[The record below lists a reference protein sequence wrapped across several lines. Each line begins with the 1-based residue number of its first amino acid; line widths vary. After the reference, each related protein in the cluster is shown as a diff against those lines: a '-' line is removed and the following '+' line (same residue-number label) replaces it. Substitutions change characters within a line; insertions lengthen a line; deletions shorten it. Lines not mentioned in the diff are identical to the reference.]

1 MKKDLCNGTGEGGG
15 LVRRDLQYLYSNT
28 LYFSYYSRNKH
39 TVVPSLFRMI
49 MMAND
54 DQRPILNVAGS
65 FLLCPQM
72 KPSSAP
78 PFTAGAAVGGAGA
91 AYGTPP
97 TLRDPASPDTPD
109 TAFVV
114 GAGNPENAASGLPHD
129 ARGTSDLHENIRVLF
144 SDEDAPDDEQRGD
157 ELV

>member
-1 MKKDLCNGTGEGGG
+1 MDGPSTPPPSRPSLLDRLGVRPAAAMAAELASSNSHWDQEDHTNERSAGGG
-15 LVRRDLQYLYSNT
+15 VD
-28 LYFSYYSRNKH
+28 
-39 TVVPSLFRMI
+39 
-49 MMAND
+49 ADAD
-54 DQRPILNVAGS
+54 DEQ
-65 FLLCPQM
+65 Q
-72 KPSSAP
+72 PSSP
-78 PFTAGAAVGGAGA
+78 TGAAGGAGA

-144 SDEDAPDDEQRGD
+144 SDEDAPDDKQRGD